1 METER
6 GDRMKVDLTESE
18 IETMQMIVAATY
30 SERAGNG
37 KKPSFDYVRELTHIY
52 DKLKQAKQ
60 EVTE

>member
-1 METER
+1 
-6 GDRMKVDLTESE
+6 MKVDLTESE